1 MLPLCTVTPIHQ
13 ISTSLPPPQLLLVLL
28 GLAATVSAVP
38 SPAQYGGN
46 GNNGGSYGNNPPANY
61 DFNWAV
67 NDPPSGNDYGQHES
81 RNGDNTQGSYFVQLP
96 DGRLQRVE
104 YTISGDSG
112 FVAQVTYEG
121 EAQFPKQN
129 GGYGKPQPS
138 YGPPKDSYG
147 PPKDSYGAPSK

>member
-1 MLPLCTVTPIHQ
+1 MHQ
-13 ISTSLPPPQLLLVLL
+13 ISTSLPPSQLLFVLL

-38 SPAQYGGN
+38 SPAIYGGN
-46 GNNGGSYGNNPPANY
+46 GNNGGSYGNNQQNGPASY

-81 RNGDNTQGSYFVQLP
+81 RDGDNTQGSYFVLLP

-104 YTISGDSG
+104 YTVSGDSG

-121 EAQFPKQN
+121 EAQFPQQ
-129 GGYGKPQPS
+129 GYGKPQPS
-138 YGPPKDSYG
+138 YGPPAQSYG
-147 PPKDSYGAPSK
+147 TPAPSYA